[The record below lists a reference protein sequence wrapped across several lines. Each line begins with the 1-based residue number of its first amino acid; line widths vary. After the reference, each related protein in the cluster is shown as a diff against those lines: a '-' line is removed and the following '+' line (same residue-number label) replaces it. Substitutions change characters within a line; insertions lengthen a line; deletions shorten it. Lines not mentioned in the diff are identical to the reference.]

1 MNLYIKSASEHSYF
15 RLDHIGS
22 RDSNE
27 HFGCTSLSDLQV
39 KLQEFGLPLELA
51 NFDSIENLPEWINQE
66 VLPNGTVENT
76 YHAWKASVRR

>member
-1 MNLYIKSASEHSYF
+1 MKLYIKSASEHNYF

-22 RDSNE
+22 RDKNE

-39 KLQEFGLPLELA
+39 KLQEFGLPLELSY
-51 NFDSIENLPEWINQE
+51 FDNTENLPEWINQE